1 MAKLCVVS
9 ENKAKFKVFKVD
21 RDYKADLLVFVVDRA
36 FDTKGDALWYMQ
48 DKESGATST
57 ITWVDRD
64 YKADIKVFFFFCDY
78 KAKWNKPHKY
88 QNML

>member
-1 MAKLCVVS
+1 M
-9 ENKAKFKVFKVD
+9 VD
-21 RDYKADLLVFVVDRA
+21 RDYK
-36 FDTKGDALWYMQ
+36 
-48 DKESGATST
+48 ATST

-64 YKADIKVFFFFCDY
+64 YKADIKVFFVDRDY

>member
-21 RDYKADLLVFVVDRA
+21 RDYKA
-36 FDTKGDALWYMQ
+36 
-48 DKESGATST
+48 TST

-64 YKADIKVFFFFCDY
+64 YKADIKVFFVDRDY

>member
-21 RDYKADLLVFVVDRA
+21 RDYKVDLLVFVVDRDYKA
-36 FDTKGDALWYMQ
+36 KGDVLWYM
-48 DKESGATST
+48 
-57 ITWVDRD
+57 VDR
-64 YKADIKVFFFFCDY
+64 DY

>member
-21 RDYKADLLVFVVDRA
+21 RDYKADLLVFIVDRDYKA
-36 FDTKGDALWYMQ
+36 NGDALWYM
-48 DKESGATST
+48 
-57 ITWVDRD
+57 VDR
-64 YKADIKVFFFFCDY
+64 DY

>member
-1 MAKLCVVS
+1 MAKICVVA

-21 RDYKADLLVFVVDRA
+21 RDIKA
-36 FDTKGDALWYMQ
+36 KGDALWYME
-48 DKESGATST
+48 DKDNRATST
-57 ITWVDRD
+57 IAWVNSES
-64 YKADIKVFFFFCDY
+64 KAHFKVFFVDREI

>member
-21 RDYKADLLVFVVDRA
+21 RDYKADLLVFIVDRDYKA
-36 FDTKGDALWYMQ
+36 NGDALWYM
-48 DKESGATST
+48 
-57 ITWVDRD
+57 VDR
-64 YKADIKVFFFFCDY
+64 DY

-88 QNML
+88 QNMLWFKLTSL

>member
-1 MAKLCVVS
+1 M
-9 ENKAKFKVFKVD
+9 VD
-21 RDYKADLLVFVVDRA
+21 RDYK
-36 FDTKGDALWYMQ
+36 
-48 DKESGATST
+48 ATST

-64 YKADIKVFFFFCDY
+64 YKADIKIFFVDRDY

>member
-21 RDYKADLLVFVVDRA
+21 RDYKAD
-36 FDTKGDALWYMQ
+36 
-48 DKESGATST
+48 
-57 ITWVDRD
+57 
-64 YKADIKVFFFFCDY
+64 IKVFFVDRDY

>member
-21 RDYKADLLVFVVDRA
+21 RDYKADLLVFVVDRDYKA
-36 FDTKGDALWYMQ
+36 KGDALWYMQ

-57 ITWVDRD
+57 IAWVSSEN
-64 YKADIKVFFFFCDY
+64 KADIKVFFVDRDY